1 MLDMTT
7 DPFRSTFD
15 RILASKVR
23 AAVAEKRVT
32 QVALATAISATRKT
46 LSRKMNGKSPFGA
59 SELERIGQILG
70 VPASELMRR
79 AEAETERAL
88 ADGAPT
94 SPAPEETQSTNPAA
108 AVAAGPHT
116 EVE

>member
-1 MLDMTT
+1 MLSMTT

-15 RILASKVR
+15 RVLASKVR
-23 AAVAEKRVT
+23 AAVAEKRVA
-32 QVALATAISATRKT
+32 QVALAAAISATRKT

-79 AEAETERAL
+79 AETALAL
-88 ADGAPT
+88 ADGALA
-94 SPAPEETQSTNPAA
+94 SPAPRTQPNNSAA
-108 AVAAGPHT
+108 TVAAGPHT

>member
-1 MLDMTT
+1 MLSMTT

-15 RILASKVR
+15 RVLASKVR
-23 AAVAEKRVT
+23 AAVAEKRVA
-32 QVALATAISATRKT
+32 QVALAAAISATRKT

-79 AEAETERAL
+79 AEAALAL
-88 ADGAPT
+88 ADGADAL
-94 SPAPEETQSTNPAA
+94 PAPETQSIDPAA
-108 AVAAGPHT
+108 TVAAGPT
-116 EVE
+116 RR